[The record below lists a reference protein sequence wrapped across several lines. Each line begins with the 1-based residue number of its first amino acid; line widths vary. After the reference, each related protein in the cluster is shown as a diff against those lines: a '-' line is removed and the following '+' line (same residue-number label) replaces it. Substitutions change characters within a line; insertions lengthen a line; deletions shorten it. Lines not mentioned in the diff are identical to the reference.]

1 MSQNGFEAM
10 NVIKTPVWL
19 ISPASETIVFANV
32 TATQLMGEKTL
43 DQLRKGLYSANAQHL
58 LSMYVPEL
66 KTGQEIVEIWTISR
80 DGQDTPLSCRL
91 SLAHYAPWGDVIV
104 FEGIAQHILSGLKAS
119 RSATYRRK
127 KQGFYARFFQT
138 NSAPML
144 LIDPARD
151 GQIVDAN
158 LAALYFYGYSHDDMC
173 SKHTWEINTLGRD
186 VLPIMT
192 AIAALPGGHKPLNFV
207 HRLADGSTRH
217 VQTYAGPIE
226 IYGDKLMLCIIHDI
240 TEQKRLEQEL
250 EHAALRDSMTGLLN
264 RRQFYAITDPN
275 NLNHLPAQ
283 QQFSLLLVDTDRFK
297 NINDLFGHLKGD
309 EVLIALSRTLEA
321 CSRENDLVFRWGGEE
336 FVILL
341 PHTPLDIALQIAE
354 SIRAAVARITIP
366 GLPRFTVS
374 IGVARHNQGET
385 IDELFKR
392 VDDALYRAKNDGRN
406 KVLAA

>member
-1 MSQNGFEAM
+1 MSQPCFDAL

-19 ISPASETIVFANV
+19 ISPVSEQIVFANV
-32 TATQLMGEKTL
+32 AARQVMGDKTL
-43 DQLRKGLYSANAQHL
+43 DDLRKGIYSASAQTL

-66 KTGQEIVEIWTISR
+66 KTEQEIVEIWTMSR

-91 SLAHYAPWGDVIV
+91 SLAQHAPWGDVIV
-104 FEGIAQHILSGLKAS
+104 FEGIAPQLLSGLKAS

-127 KQGFYARFFQT
+127 KQGFYARFFLT

-158 LAALYFYGYSHDDMC
+158 LAALHFYGYSHDDMC
-173 SKHTWEINTLGRD
+173 SKHTWEINSLGRA
-186 VLPIMT
+186 VMPIMT
-192 AIAALPGGHKPLNFV
+192 AIAALPGGHKPLNFI

-264 RRQFYAITDPN
+264 RRQFYAITDQS
-275 NLNHLPAQ
+275 NLNYLPAQ
-283 QQFSLLLVDTDRFK
+283 QQFSLLLVDTDHFK

-309 EVLIALSRTLEA
+309 EVLIALSRMLEA
-321 CSRENDLVFRWGGEE
+321 CSRENDMVFRWGGEE

-341 PHTPLDIALQIAE
+341 PHTSLDTALQIAE
-354 SIRAAVARITIP
+354 SIRAAVAHITIP

-374 IGVARHNQGET
+374 IGVARHNQGES

>member
-1 MSQNGFEAM
+1 MSQNGFEAL

-66 KTGQEIVEIWTISR
+66 KTGQEIVEIWTINR

-275 NLNHLPAQ
+275 NLNHLPAL

>member
-1 MSQNGFEAM
+1 MSQHYFDALNF
-10 NVIKTPVWL
+10 IKTPVWL
-19 ISPASETIVFANV
+19 VSPASEHIIFANAA
-32 TATQLMGEKTL
+32 ATGVMQDKTL
-43 DQLRKGLYSANAQHL
+43 EDMRKGIYSANAQPV

-66 KTGQEIVEIWTISR
+66 KTEQDIVEVWTVWR
-80 DGQDTPLSCRL
+80 DQHETTLSCRL
-91 SLAHYAPWGDVIV
+91 SLTHLLPYGEVIV
-104 FEGIAQHILSGLKAS
+104 IEGIAHPVATGLKAS
-119 RSATYRRK
+119 RSATYQRK
-127 KQGFYARFFQT
+127 KQGFYARFFLT

-158 LAALYFYGYSHDDMC
+158 LAALSFYGYSHDEMC
-173 SKHTWEINTLGRD
+173 SKHTWEINSLGRD

-192 AIAALPGGHKPLNFV
+192 EIASLPGGHKPLNFV
-207 HRLADGSTRH
+207 HRLADGTTRH

-250 EHAALRDSMTGLLN
+250 QHAALRDSMTGLLN
-264 RRQFYAITDPN
+264 RRQFYMITEQTNPD
-275 NLNHLPAQ
+275 HLPAQ
-283 QQFSLLLVDTDRFK
+283 QQFSLLLVDTDHFK
-297 NINDLFGHLKGD
+297 NINDVFGHLKGD
-309 EVLIALSRTLEA
+309 EVLISLSRMLES
-321 CSRENDLVFRWGGEE
+321 CSRKDDLVFRWGGEE

-341 PHTPLDIALQIAE
+341 PRTSLETAMQIAE
-354 SIRAAVARITIP
+354 TIRAAVARITIP

-374 IGVARHNQGET
+374 IGVARHNQGES